1 MTDVLRWPLLGRL
14 GRHRRGRL
22 LLQLPLL
29 AVAVVVVVHGLLG
42 PPIAPRNLATVLTWV
57 HYRGLLVIALLA
69 VGNLFCAACPMMLVR
84 DAGRAAFHP
93 AWRWPR
99 LLRSKWPAIV
109 LFAGVL
115 FTYELFDL
123 WSLPRATAWLVLGYF
138 GTALVVDLLFA
149 GASFCKYVCPIGQFN
164 FISSTLS
171 PLELRVR
178 SVDTC
183 RRCRGVDCIRG
194 RTPASDALTELKFG
208 AASPPSNTPTELKF
222 GAASPPSNTPTELK
236 FGAASPPSDT
246 PTELKFGAASPPRSL
261 GVARNIRP
269 AIVQRGCELN
279 LFLPAKV
286 GNLDCTMCFDCVRAC
301 PHDNIALASRVPGA
315 ELSVD
320 GRRSGLGRLSRRADL
335 AALAVLFTFA
345 GVLNALAMTGPAHHL
360 QMWIVAASGIT
371 SDAWQLA
378 LVFAGALVALP
389 LVLVGGA
396 ALLSRALGAG
406 GSLRDV
412 VVRFSFALVPLGV
425 FVWTAHYA
433 FHFLTGALA
442 IVPAV
447 QSAVMDLVQRPVAGE
462 PLWTLTGMRPG
473 SVYPIQ
479 LGCLVLGAAA
489 AIGVAFRI
497 SEHQSPKRAAA
508 VALPWAS
515 LIVLLAAAAAWV
527 LSQPM
532 EMRTMGRLG
541 AHPQSDLSSD
551 VVR

>member
-57 HYRGLLVIALLA
+57 HYRGLLVIVILA

-109 LFAGVL
+109 LFVGVL

-138 GTALVVDLLFA
+138 GAALVVDLLFA

-183 RRCRGVDCIRG
+183 RSCRGVDCIKG
-194 RTPASDALTELKFG
+194 RRPVSDTATELKFG
-208 AASPPSNTPTELKF
+208 AANPPPTELKF
-222 GAASPPSNTPTELK
+222 GAASPPPT
-236 FGAASPPSDT
+236 
-246 PTELKFGAASPPRSL
+246 
-261 GVARNIRP
+261 V
-269 AIVQRGCELN
+269 VQRGCELN

-360 QMWIVAASGIT
+360 QMWMAAATGLT
-371 SDAWQLA
+371 SDAMQLA
-378 LVFAGALVALP
+378 LVFAGTLVALP

-396 ALLSRALGAG
+396 ALLSRALGGAG
-406 GSLRDV
+406 SESLRDV

-433 FHFLTGALA
+433 FHFLTGALT
-442 IVPAV
+442 IIPAV

-473 SVYPIQ
+473 SVYAIQ

-497 SEHQSPKRAAA
+497 SEHQYPKRAAA
-508 VALPWAS
+508 AALPWVS

-527 LSQPM
+527 LAQPM
-532 EMRTMGRLG
+532 EMRTMGRHG
-541 AHPQSDLSSD
+541 ARPQSDLSSG
-551 VVR
+551 VA